1 MQSETRAQMHREP
14 TRSSPNSACSVG
26 DSEMQI
32 SLSLTLP
39 RDEHTI
45 PVTRHIV
52 LHALDE
58 VGAVQ
63 ECIDDIAIAQTEAC
77 ANVVHH
83 SGPGDRYEVRV
94 DIDNERCV
102 IRVIDT
108 GRGFDWQ
115 SLTDGEVANAM
126 SAERGRGIMLMRAL
140 VDEVRFVSKPEAG
153 TIVHLE
159 KALAFT
165 EASPMRAAPAAPG

>member
-1 MQSETRAQMHREP
+1 MTPEGGIGSGSYFET
-14 TRSSPNSACSVG
+14 
-26 DSEMQI
+26 EMQI
-32 SLSLTLP
+32 TLSLTLP
-39 RDEHTI
+39 RDENTI
-45 PVTRHIV
+45 PVTRHII
-52 LHALDE
+52 LYALRE

-94 DIDNERCV
+94 DIDDGKCV

-115 SLTDGEVANAM
+115 SLRAEGRPDV
-126 SAERGRGIMLMRAL
+126 SSERGRGIQLMRAL

-159 KALAFT
+159 KQLSFEEDA
-165 EASPMRAAPAAPG
+165 PMRSRRYRAAAVTADESG